1 MFLSRRRIVLI
12 LVIAAVAGAIILL
25 PLILTTTL
33 PADLN
38 TIAIRLSKVE
48 VVNSTNED
56 ISLNVIF
63 SIHNPTQK
71 SLTTSKIEY
80 QLNANNKSLGQGML
94 SFEDVP
100 VNGRPQLLSNSTT
113 QLKSQFEISRSAA
126 NEDIFKLIQ
135 KPLMARNIHWAVQG
149 TAQIESGLSSS
160 PLQFNDYH

>member
-25 PLILTTTL
+25 PLILTATL

-71 SLTTSKIEY
+71 SLTTSKIDY
-80 QLNANNKSLGQGML
+80 RAVCKQQIIRSRNAFLRGC
-94 SFEDVP
+94 
-100 VNGRPQLLSNSTT
+100 
-113 QLKSQFEISRSAA
+113 
-126 NEDIFKLIQ
+126 
-135 KPLMARNIHWAVQG
+135 
-149 TAQIESGLSSS
+149 SS
-160 PLQFNDYH
+160 

>member
-25 PLILTTTL
+25 PLILTATL

-38 TIAIRLSKVE
+38 TITIRLSKVE

-80 QLNANNKSLGQGML
+80 QLYANNKSLAQGML

-113 QLKSQFEISRSAA
+113 QLKDQFEISRSAA

-135 KPLMARNIHWAVQG
+135 KPLMGRNIHWGVQG
-149 TAQIESGLSSS
+149 TALIESGLSSS
-160 PLQFNDYH
+160 PLQFSDYL

>member
-25 PLILTTTL
+25 PLILTATL

-38 TIAIRLSKVE
+38 TLAIRLSKVE

-80 QLNANNKSLGQGML
+80 QLYANNKSLGQGML
-94 SFEDVP
+94 SFEDIP

-135 KPLMARNIHWAVQG
+135 KPLMARNIHWAIQG
-149 TAQIESGLSSS
+149 TALIESGLSSS
-160 PLQFNDYH
+160 PLQFSDYP

>member
-25 PLILTTTL
+25 PLILTATL

-71 SLTTSKIEY
+71 SLTTSKIDY
-80 QLNANNKSLGQGML
+80 QLYANNKSLGQGML

-135 KPLMARNIHWAVQG
+135 KPLMARNIHWAIQG
-149 TAQIESGLSSS
+149 TALIESGLSSS
-160 PLQFNDYH
+160 PLQFSDYL

>member
-25 PLILTTTL
+25 PLILAATL

-38 TIAIRLSKVE
+38 TITIRLSKVE

-71 SLTTSKIEY
+71 SLTTSNIEY
-80 QLNANNKSLGQGML
+80 QLYANNKSLGQGML

-113 QLKSQFEISRSAA
+113 QLKNQFEIPRSAA
-126 NEDIFKLIQ
+126 NGDIFKLIQ
-135 KPLMARNIHWAVQG
+135 KPLMRGNIHWGVQG
-149 TAQIESGLSSS
+149 TALIESGLSSS
-160 PLQFNDYH
+160 PLQFSDYL